1 MAIQFHPKHLER
13 LFDLLCINRRL
24 KRKKTPGHP
33 MLDEPDIAAK
43 LNAGDASVYRSR
55 IGILLHILSDDV
67 ECQYTISGLSQS
79 MASPSVQAMACLR
92 HLAQY
97 LLWDPLTMQWF

>member
-1 MAIQFHPKHLER
+1 MAIQFHLKHLEH

-24 KRKKTPGHP
+24 KPKKTPGHP

-55 IGILLHILSDDV
+55 IGILLHFFCDDV
-67 ECQYTISGLSQS
+67 ECQYIISG
-79 MASPSVQAMACLR
+79 
-92 HLAQY
+92 H
-97 LLWDPLTMQWF
+97 